1 MVQLDHQECQGV
13 CEDHQLR
20 QFCAPVCSPVLD
32 PKALRWDAGV
42 TGGGGGA
49 ASGRATARE
58 ARPEAARGQV
68 LLAVLTEFWLSD
80 ADEPLPDAAAP
91 AGALEHS
98 ADMWGAT
105 DSIASLRCA
114 GCHEDSHPGWAPG
127 WTLATACW
135 LK

>member
-1 MVQLDHQECQGV
+1 M
-13 CEDHQLR
+13 
-20 QFCAPVCSPVLD
+20 LD

-114 GCHEDSHPGWAPG
+114 GRPCRLAP
-127 WTLATACW
+127 W
-135 LK
+135 LGTWLDIGNGLLGKAAVP